1 MGKKYL
7 LSLLLL
13 FLPLSLLAREFP
25 VCKEY
30 FYIQEGEKE
39 QKRSFLEKI
48 LKEDPGNVECM
59 LKLASVYLRTNKV
72 AEGFD
77 LIRRAYTLDPKYVE
91 SRNISKILDLALRL
105 SRLQELARKNR
116 DYTLWNEL
124 GDTYFDIGIFE
135 EAARAYEESL
145 AIEPSQT
152 KIEILLA
159 ISYANT
165 DRAAKAAKLLR
176 KIVEKEPYNFYAN
189 YYLGKILINEMK
201 DPTEGEKYLMMAAY
215 LLKYGHP
222 KFEKE
227 QERPFFE
234 HDLAK
239 ELEAF

>member
-7 LSLLLL
+7 LFLLLL
-13 FLPLSLLAREFP
+13 FLPTVSMAREFP

-30 FYIQEGEKE
+30 FYIEEGEKE

-59 LKLASVYLRTNKV
+59 LKLASVYLRTDKV

-105 SRLQELARKNR
+105 SRLQELARKNG
-116 DYTLWNEL
+116 DYSLWNEL
-124 GDTYFDIGIFE
+124 GDTYFEIGIFE
-135 EAARAYEESL
+135 ESARAYEESL
-145 AIEPSQT
+145 KIEPEQT

-165 DRAAKAAKLLR
+165 DRSVEAVKILR
-176 KIVEKEPYNFYAN
+176 RVVEKEPYNFYAN
-189 YYLGKILINEMK
+189 YYLGKILVNELK
-201 DPTEGEKYLMMAAY
+201 DRSEGERYLMMAAY
-215 LLKYGHP
+215 LLKFSHP
-222 KFEKE
+222 KFEKKD
-227 QERPFFE
+227 ERSFFE

-239 ELEAF
+239 MLERF